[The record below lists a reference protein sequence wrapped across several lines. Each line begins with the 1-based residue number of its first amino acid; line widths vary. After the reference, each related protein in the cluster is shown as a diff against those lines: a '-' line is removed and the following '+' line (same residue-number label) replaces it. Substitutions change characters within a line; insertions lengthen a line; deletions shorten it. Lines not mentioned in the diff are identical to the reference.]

1 MSEDPQLLKIS
12 NCTYSLPEPA
22 LQAAHEAG
30 VPRAQID
37 T

>member
-1 MSEDPQLLKIS
+1 MSEDPQWLKLD
-12 NCTYSLPEPA
+12 NWTYLLPEPA